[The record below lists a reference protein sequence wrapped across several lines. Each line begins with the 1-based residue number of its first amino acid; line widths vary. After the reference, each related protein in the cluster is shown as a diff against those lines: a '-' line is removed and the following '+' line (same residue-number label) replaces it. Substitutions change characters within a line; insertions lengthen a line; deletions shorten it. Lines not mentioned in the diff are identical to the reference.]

1 MKRKSKIFACVL
13 FLMAFVAIACLGP
26 STAIA
31 QDLVTSGGE
40 IHVPEGEQV
49 NSTVVLF
56 GSTRVD
62 GEVWQDVV
70 TILGTTEINGKA
82 GSVVTIGGPASING
96 TTWDVVVIGGPATVS
111 GQITGDLVVVGG
123 PVHLKSD
130 AQIDGDTVVVGG
142 PLDKDPGAVVAGG
155 EVSLTLKQ
163 VIGGQIDQ
171 WITGHPFPS
180 PLSPIFWWRLATLL
194 LTAVVLVIVSILF
207 PRATTKTADELAV
220 HPLPSFLWGTL
231 IAFLAVPTTILLII
245 TILGIPLAGILWL
258 ALACAYYLGFAGLS
272 SLVGGKTLMVL
283 GREQPELYLSTLLG
297 AILIG
302 LITWLPYA
310 GTPIGWLLKIAG
322 LGAAAVS
329 LVNRLRYKQG
339 GVR

>member
-1 MKRKSKIFACVL
+1 V
-13 FLMAFVAIACLGP
+13 VCLTFC
-26 STAIA
+26 SR
-31 QDLVTSGGE
+31 SF
-40 IHVPEGEQV
+40 
-49 NSTVVLF
+49 LF

-82 GSVVTIGGPASING
+82 SSVVTIGGPASING
-96 TTWDVVVIGGPATVS
+96 TSWDVVVVGGPATIH

-142 PLDKDPGAVVAGG
+142 PLNKDPGAVVAGG
-155 EVSLTLKQ
+155 EVSLTLRQ
-163 VIGGQIDQ
+163 VIGGQIGQ
-171 WITGHPFPS
+171 WLTGHPFPS
-180 PLSPIFWWRLATLL
+180 PLSPVFWWRLATLF

-207 PRATTKTADELAV
+207 PRATSNTADQLAV
-220 HPLPSFLWGTL
+220 HPLPSFLWGIL
-231 IAFLAVPTTILLII
+231 IAFLAIPTTLLLII

-258 ALACAYYLGFAGLS
+258 ALACAYYLGLAGLG
-272 SLVGGKTLMVL
+272 SLVGGKTLTVL
-283 GREQPELYLSTLLG
+283 GREQPDLYLSTLLG

-310 GTPIGWLLKIAG
+310 GTPIGLLLKITG

-329 LVNRLRYKQG
+329 LINRR
-339 GVR
+339 R